1 MADFSSPSFDAL
13 PAIRPDPIQP
23 DPEDARRW
31 QFVRELWESQTWA
44 LQARDRQIEENVRM
58 LSGQQW
64 HVYSPLLGKW
74 VDISTVLDD
83 YERRWRQRPTVN
95 RLLYW
100 FMLTHARM
108 TENPPVVA
116 FQPSTGDRADA
127 QLAEVMDTIWKS
139 LWTEL
144 EMVEV
149 LDRAFAWLIPG
160 GTVYLKSR
168 IDTEKGD
175 FREFVDEG
183 VLDYEGEP
191 RLMEAV
197 PYDEQG
203 EMLAELTEDGRGYR
217 ATGEPFRT
225 REGSLAVDVLAPVEC
240 RGEWG
245 PMPWHKKS
253 WHLHRSL
260 LTPGQVRSIWGIDEV
275 PDTHGSASHG
285 SGQIE
290 RLLFGSG
297 YFGGAENMPY
307 AAGSTTSE
315 TGGLI
320 TIYELWL
327 KPSSDSPATPTSPGG
342 RLLVVTGSGNVAF
355 DGVRPFR
362 CKGTSPIQE
371 LRFVDLPGRPSGTTP
386 QEMLNPIQRT
396 YNRGV
401 AQLLEHRNLVTNPIA
416 ILDDLSGLEEE
427 QIHNRPGAILRV
439 NRRDGITPLEY
450 VQPPRI
456 SDDVWKMQEVLAD
469 EMGFLG
475 NLEGSQGTPPT
486 RDASGELV
494 KELRFNQDRFIGP
507 TMRRA
512 VHTMRRVCEDWMAM
526 LPLIWDEEKII
537 SYAGEDSVVRT
548 ATVLPEM
555 FEEGNVNVMV
565 DIESMLPEGR
575 GERQSRVFRMYVDG
589 LLGPP
594 GSPEA
599 RKQFYDMARFPH
611 MNRSLKPGGID
622 RITAEQ
628 ENGKLVQGH
637 PADSIPVLEWYL
649 HEVHVEVHREFMAS
663 PEFVRLDV
671 EIQTQFMRHYQV
683 HQQVLQM
690 QMQAQLEMEM
700 AMAAGPEGAG
710 GPAPADE
717 GAALSSNGG
726 PSSQRFTPETAQE
739 GDHIARGGRKMQFPG
754 FTGGAE

>member
-1 MADFSSPSFDAL
+1 MP
-13 PAIRPDPIQP
+13 PIRSDPLKPDGEDGRRSQFIQ
-23 DPEDARRW
+23 
-31 QFVRELWESQTWA
+31 ELWESQTWA
-44 LQARDRQIEENVRM
+44 LQARDRQIEENIRM

-116 FQPSTGDRADA
+116 FQPSTGDRSDS

-139 LWTEL
+139 LWSEL

-149 LDRAFAWLIPG
+149 LDKAFAWLIPG

-168 IDTEKGD
+168 IDTSKGP
-175 FREFVDEG
+175 FKEFIDEG
-183 VLDYEGEP
+183 VLDFEGEP
-191 RLMEAV
+191 RLMEGV
-197 PYDEQG
+197 PYDQDG
-203 EMLAELTEDGRGYR
+203 NMLAELTEDGRGYT
-217 ATGEPFRT
+217 ATGEPHRM
-225 REGSLAVDVLAPVEC
+225 REGSLAIDVLAPVEV

-245 PMPWHKKS
+245 PTPWHKKS

-260 LTPGQVRSIWGIDEV
+260 LTPAQVKSIWGIDELA
-275 PDTHGSASHG
+275 DTHGSASHG
-285 SGQIE
+285 SGEIE

-315 TGGLI
+315 TGGLV
-320 TIYELWL
+320 TIYEFWQ
-327 KPSSDSPATPTSPGG
+327 KPDADNPETPQSAGG
-342 RLLVVTGSGNVAF
+342 RLLVVTGNGNVAF
-355 DGVRPFR
+355 DGPRPIR
-362 CKGTSPIQE
+362 CRHTSPIQE
-371 LRFVDLPGRPSGTTP
+371 LRFVDIPGRPSGTTP

-427 QIHNRPGAILRV
+427 QIHNRPGAIIRV
-439 NRRDGITPLEY
+439 NRREGVQPLEY

-475 NLEGSQGTPPT
+475 NLEGSQGAPPT

-512 VHTMRRVCEDWMAM
+512 VHTMRRVAEDWMAM
-526 LPLIWDEEKII
+526 LPLIWDEEKIV
-537 SYAGEDSVVRT
+537 SYAGEDSVIRT
-548 ATVLPEM
+548 ATVLPDM

-575 GERQSRVFRMYVDG
+575 GERQSRVFRMYLDG
-589 LLGPP
+589 LLGEP

-599 RKQFYDMARFPH
+599 RKQFYDLARFPH

-622 RITAEQ
+622 RVTAEQ

-637 PADSIPVLEWYL
+637 PADTIPVLEWYID
-649 HEVHVEVHREFMAS
+649 EVHIEVHREFMAS
-663 PEFVRLDV
+663 PEFLKLDTAT
-671 EIQTQFMRHYQV
+671 QTEFMRHYQV
-683 HQQVLQM
+683 HMLKLQIKMQQ
-690 QMQAQLEMEM
+690 EME
-700 AMAAGPEGAG
+700 AAAQQQMMMGGPEE
-710 GPAPADE
+710 GPPPGSS
-717 GAALSSNGG
+717 GAAPKSENGG
-726 PSSQRFTPETAQE
+726 PGGAKRFTPETANE
-739 GDHIARGGRKMQFPG
+739 KSHVSRGGRKMQFPG
-754 FTGGAE
+754 F